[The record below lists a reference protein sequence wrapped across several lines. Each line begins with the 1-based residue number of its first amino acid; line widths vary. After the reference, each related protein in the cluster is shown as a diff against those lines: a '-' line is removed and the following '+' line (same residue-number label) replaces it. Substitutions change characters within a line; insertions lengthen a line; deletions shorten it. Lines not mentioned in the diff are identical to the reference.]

1 MKLSLSLSIGS
12 VVSGAASRILNLW
25 NKLSR
30 NWAVET
36 RDWDNIT

>member
-1 MKLSLSLSIGS
+1 MKLALGLAIHSI
-12 VVSGAASRILNLW
+12 VTGAAARILNLW

-30 NWAVET
+30 NWEVET

>member
-1 MKLSLSLSIGS
+1 MKLTLSLALNSI
-12 VVSGAASRILNLW
+12 VTGAASRILNLW

-30 NWAVET
+30 NWTAEN